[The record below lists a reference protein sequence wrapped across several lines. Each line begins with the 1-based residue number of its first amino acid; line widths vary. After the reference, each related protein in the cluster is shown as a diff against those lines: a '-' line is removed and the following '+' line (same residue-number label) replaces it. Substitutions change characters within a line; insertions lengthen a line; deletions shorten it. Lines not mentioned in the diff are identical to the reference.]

1 MNTALYTSAQSSP
14 SRGSH
19 GATGI
24 VSRADHDFYPT
35 PPEAVRALLSVE
47 QFDGPIWEPACGN
60 GAISR
65 ELEAYGLQVIS
76 TDLIDRSYGQPD
88 CDFLSGVTTT
98 RLIVENPGIR
108 HIVTNPPYSYRR
120 GIGDQFVGQALR
132 ITRQTGGKVAML
144 LNLGCLAHPTRTS
157 KWRNDPP
164 AAIHIMDDL
173 VCWPNG
179 NRRQAGRYIAEHRYC
194 WIVWTHEPHSG
205 TKVTWLRMADFRGQG
220 SRADSSAFRL
230 YARRLVFP
238 DPAHRQATAP

>member
-1 MNTALYTSAQSSP
+1 MNAAPHASAQSSP

-19 GATGI
+19 GAPAS
-24 VSRADHDFYPT
+24 VYRADHDFYPT

-47 QFDGPIWEPACGN
+47 QFNGPIWEPACGN
-60 GAISR
+60 GAIST
-65 ELEAYGLQVIS
+65 ELEAHGHHVIS
-76 TDLIDRSYGQPD
+76 TDLIDRRYGQPN

-98 RLIVENPGIR
+98 RLLVENPGIR
-108 HIVTNPPYSYRR
+108 HVVTNPPYSYRR

-164 AAIHIMDDL
+164 AAIHIMDEL

-230 YARRLVFP
+230 YAKRL
-238 DPAHRQATAP
+238 AHIAIAKANGGAP